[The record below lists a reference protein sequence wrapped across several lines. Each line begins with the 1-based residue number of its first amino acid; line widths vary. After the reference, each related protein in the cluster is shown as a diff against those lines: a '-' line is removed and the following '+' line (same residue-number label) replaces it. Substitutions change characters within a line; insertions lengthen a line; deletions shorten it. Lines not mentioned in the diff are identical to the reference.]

1 MHICSIPLIGCLF
14 LLSGNCPL
22 LVCLTCTCRC
32 TFNCSSHL
40 YLYIYA
46 VYMPSFSFQV
56 HQIWSCLCNLNNFHS
71 HLSGTLHMSYNVY
84 VVLNQ
89 LEVKVIY
96 IHGFLLSIHTTTLYS
111 QLMLHYSSLLSV
123 YWGKENICKISAVLW
138 VSYAVQ
144 YNLRYIFIVLYFFP
158 KCFSCVLTRLA
169 LQNKIIHIIRMCLT
183 IKIELKLTWMA
194 YFSSFVL
201 DFHKFS

>member
-1 MHICSIPLIGCLF
+1 MHICNIPLIGCLF

-56 HQIWSCLCNLNNFHS
+56 HQIWSCLCNLNNLHS
-71 HLSGTLHMSYNVY
+71 RLSGTLHMSYNVY

-96 IHGFLLSIHTTTLYS
+96 ILGFLLSIHTTTLYNWVFNWC
-111 QLMLHYSSLLSV
+111 LF
-123 YWGKENICKISAVLW
+123 NFITAVFCQYTGEKKTFARLVLFYGW
-138 VSYAVQ
+138 ALQ
-144 YNLRYIFIVLYFFP
+144 YNITYDIFSLFSIFSQSVFLVCWLGWLY
-158 KCFSCVLTRLA
+158 
-169 LQNKIIHIIRMCLT
+169 KI
-183 IKIELKLTWMA
+183 K
-194 YFSSFVL
+194 
-201 DFHKFS
+201 